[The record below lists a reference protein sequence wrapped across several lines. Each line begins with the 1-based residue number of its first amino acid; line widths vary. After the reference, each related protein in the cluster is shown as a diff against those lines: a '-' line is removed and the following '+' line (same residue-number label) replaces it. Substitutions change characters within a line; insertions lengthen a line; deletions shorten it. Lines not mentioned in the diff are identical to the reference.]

1 MVTSYAEAVPSFG
14 DLQVK
19 QDTGWW
25 SHREHLCLKGLSQD
39 RAYGKEQNP
48 LTLLPMK
55 EAAPQN

>member
-19 QDTGWW
+19 LMKSQGTP
-25 SHREHLCLKGLSQD
+25 LLKGTLSQD

-48 LTLLPMK
+48 LTLLSMK